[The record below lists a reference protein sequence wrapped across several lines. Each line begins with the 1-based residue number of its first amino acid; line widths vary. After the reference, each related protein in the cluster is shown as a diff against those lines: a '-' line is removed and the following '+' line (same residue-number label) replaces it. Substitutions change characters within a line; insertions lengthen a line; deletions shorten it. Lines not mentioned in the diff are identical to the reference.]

1 MYPPPQWEVLFSS
14 SQIAA
19 YTTVCLTW
27 KVSRIISWI
36 MRPLSCLSLKKKTQT
51 NKKKTIIKDN
61 AHRYIKFPSLYC
73 RNSINSSRSYLAML
87 HTKHEI
93 LKSSKLCLR
102 SCSWKI
108 PPLLNYKTDQ
118 KSYLSYIYRVFDTV
132 WVKSCQSLN
141 YNWGLTNCQIPTELK
156 GRPTSIMVNMATEYV
171 STRACHSCKTRSFFI
186 DWQRL
191 KRLII
196 GQNL

>member
-1 MYPPPQWEVLFSS
+1 MGGPLFFLSNSGLHDGLSDMEGISNNQLNNAAFVVL
-14 SQIAA
+14 
-19 YTTVCLTW
+19 V
-27 KVSRIISWI
+27 VE
-36 MRPLSCLSLKKKTQT
+36 KKNHKQT
-51 NKKKTIIKDN
+51 KKKTIIKDN

-141 YNWGLTNCQIPTELK
+141 YNWGLKNCQIPTELK

-171 STRACHSCKTRSFFI
+171 STRARHSCKTRSFFI